1 MREGKLADIG
11 PRRRSVHRRLRAA
24 GETPSKA
31 KSTLEAPGFVTASVS
46 CETRRL
52 EKIDTWV
59 TKFLAWGGDTHIF
72 RDVPATEQ
80 GGATEET
87 PTVRRF
93 LLSGV
98 PGSQGVEHH
107 GVNALGG

>member
-1 MREGKLADIG
+1 MTLLA
-11 PRRRSVHRRLRAA
+11 P
-24 GETPSKA
+24 E
-31 KSTLEAPGFVTASVS
+31 FVTAAVS
-46 CETRRL
+46 LGARRS

-72 RDVPATEQ
+72 RVVPATEQ
-80 GGATEET
+80 SGVTEVST
-87 PTVRRF
+87 SVRRF